1 MHAIVQS
8 IIPDMKK
15 YRQYMGI
22 YMHEKSGQQLFQEV
36 SQQNLYEISLKIQ
49 KTIGKAKKKKK
60 KVTAD
65 SKSDNHKRDAEF
77 FQKLME

>member
-1 MHAIVQS
+1 MKLQAIIQS

-22 YMHEKSGQQLFQEV
+22 YMLDKSGQQLFQEV
-36 SQQNLYEISLKIQ
+36 SKQNLYDISLKIQ

-60 KVTAD
+60 KITAL
-65 SKSDNHKRDAEF
+65 SKENNQKTDAEF
-77 FQKLME
+77 FAH